1 MKKSDGVKFAA
12 GKTVTTRAAADPA
25 KLEFHR
31 LAGERL
37 VGILSPLLLLGLWEV
52 TVRLQWLNAQ
62 FFPAPSMIFGSLV
75 GLLRSGELFHHL
87 AVSMV
92 RIGVGFLMGAV
103 PGILLGVAMGLSRY
117 VRAAIKPLIGAVY
130 PVPKIAVLPLIMLIF
145 GLGEMSKYVVIAISV
160 FFLILVNTMAGVMNI
175 DKVYLEVGR
184 SFHASRID
192 AFRTIAIPGAL
203 PLIFSGIRLAWGVS
217 LLVIVAAEFVGAKS
231 GLGYFTWQAWL
242 TFQIE
247 EMYVGLIV
255 ISFLGWA
262 SFMILDELERHLLP
276 WKP

>member
-1 MKKSDGVKFAA
+1 
-12 GKTVTTRAAADPA
+12 
-25 KLEFHR
+25 
-31 LAGERL
+31 
-37 VGILSPLLLLGLWEV
+37 
-52 TVRLQWLNAQ
+52 
-62 FFPAPSMIFGSLV
+62 MIFGSLV
-75 GLLRSGELFHHL
+75 GLLRSGELFRHL

>member
-1 MKKSDGVKFAA
+1 
-12 GKTVTTRAAADPA
+12 
-25 KLEFHR
+25 
-31 LAGERL
+31 
-37 VGILSPLLLLGLWEV
+37 
-52 TVRLQWLNAQ
+52 
-62 FFPAPSMIFGSLV
+62 
-75 GLLRSGELFHHL
+75 
-87 AVSMV
+87 
-92 RIGVGFLMGAV
+92 MGAV

-262 SFMILDELERHLLP
+262 SFMILDELERYLLP